1 MAFRLRV
8 GDLAAIFEVYLL
20 AVGLGA
26 LWTAIGTSEPWYL
39 ETLSLWAYATTL
51 VASTVLVSM
60 LVLAGVFI
68 VRTGRPETAGQLV
81 TASSPRRTPEA
92 STGGANPDI
101 ERLLQS
107 LDHAA
112 SGETSPGAVL
122 TTVRERVEVR
132 ATPTSPEPESL
143 RRGRAQRVWLTLAG
157 PCITSVLFAGI
168 SAAFLPG
175 VGGFLQTNYVINT
188 FFILTFAYGWGGL
201 IAYAAASLFLASAQP

>member
-26 LWTAIGTSEPWYL
+26 LWTAVGSSEPWYL

-51 VASTVLVSM
+51 IASTVLVSV
-60 LVLAGVFI
+60 LVLAGVLI
-68 VRTGRPETAGQLV
+68 VRTGRPETTSQLV
-81 TASSPRRTPEA
+81 TSSSPRRTPETPA
-92 STGGANPDI
+92 GRANPDI
-101 ERLLQS
+101 EHLLES

-112 SGETSPGAVL
+112 AGEKNPGAVL
-122 TTVRERVEVR
+122 ATVQERVEVR
-132 ATPTSPEPESL
+132 AIPTPQEPESL
-143 RRGRAQRVWLTLAG
+143 RRARRVWLTLAG
-157 PCITSVLFAGI
+157 PCITSVLFGGI

-188 FFILTFAYGWGGL
+188 FIILTFAYGWGGL